1 MVKDFRGFIN
11 EALVLAL
18 EPSGL
23 KSQHYLDRVDDR
35 LAKLEVVGLEGGD
48 GRRVQISSAELS
60 EITKFFRTSLSQ
72 LADHETGSVFKAADV
87 PPDKIGLIRLAV
99 TNVILSDGTSVKPI
113 FEVYERNEGTTNKMV
128 QGKYFWIFTVGS
140 TAKTLK
146 LYNTDGQTPQGRDFL
161 IDKSIDHL
169 RRKAEKELERISRL
183 YNVSISDREDLMNMH
198 SIILNPANIQPV
210 TLDFTSNLRSSE
222 QLEEFV
228 KANTIVPQERVQ
240 LIPPTG
246 GERLVLEN
254 VPKQMNVTPDKVW
267 VVERNEKFNTWG
279 ALPILKS
286 KQIKGATGNE
296 IEITLGKKWL
306 HWLPEPKFN
315 PPGTSSER
323 IIKRG
328 DNISLAKEL
337 ANGDWL
343 VNTGTVTDIATDS
356 RSSEFPYVKTEGWNE
371 SIIINKDEAK
381 KIFVDFR
388 GVRESVHV
396 LTFRNWL
403 NS

>member
-1 MVKDFRGFIN
+1 
-11 EALVLAL
+11 
-18 EPSGL
+18 
-23 KSQHYLDRVDDR
+23 
-35 LAKLEVVGLEGGD
+35 
-48 GRRVQISSAELS
+48 
-60 EITKFFRTSLSQ
+60 
-72 LADHETGSVFKAADV
+72 
-87 PPDKIGLIRLAV
+87 
-99 TNVILSDGTSVKPI
+99 
-113 FEVYERNEGTTNKMV
+113 
-128 QGKYFWIFTVGS
+128 
-140 TAKTLK
+140 
-146 LYNTDGQTPQGRDFL
+146 
-161 IDKSIDHL
+161 
-169 RRKAEKELERISRL
+169 
-183 YNVSISDREDLMNMH
+183 MNMH

-267 VVERNEKFNTWG
+267 VVEWNEKFKTWG

-323 IIKRG
+323 IIKKG
-328 DNISLAKEL
+328 DTISLAKEL
-337 ANGDWL
+337 ANDDWL

-356 RSSEFPYVKTEGWNE
+356 RSSEFPYVKTEGWAE
-371 SIIINKDEAK
+371 SLIINKEDAK
-381 KIFVDFR
+381 TIFVDFR

-403 NS
+403 NG

>member
-11 EALVLAL
+11 EALALAL

-23 KSQHYLDRVDDR
+23 KSQHYPDQVKAR
-35 LAKLEVVGLEGGD
+35 LAKLDVVGLEGKG
-48 GRRVQISSAELS
+48 GAQIKASSSELAA
-60 EITKFFRTSLSQ
+60 ITKFFRGALYQ
-72 LADHETGSVFKAADV
+72 LANPETGSVFAAADI
-87 PPDKIGLIRLAV
+87 PNDRIGLIRLAV

-113 FEVYERNEGTTNKMV
+113 FEVYEREEGNTNVMRK
-128 QGKYFWIFTVGS
+128 GKYFWILTVGPN
-140 TAKTLK
+140 AKTLK